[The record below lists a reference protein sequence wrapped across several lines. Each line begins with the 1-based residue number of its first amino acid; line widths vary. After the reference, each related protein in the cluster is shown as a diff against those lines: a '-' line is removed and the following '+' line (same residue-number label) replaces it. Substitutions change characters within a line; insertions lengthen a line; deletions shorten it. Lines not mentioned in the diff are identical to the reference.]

1 MLSVVSTL
9 YRSAGHL
16 ERFVSRA
23 TEAARRMTDAY
34 EIVLVND
41 GSPDNSLDVAL
52 AIQRR
57 DAHIRVVDLS
67 RNFGHHVAL
76 MVGLEHARGDLVFLI
91 DSDLEES
98 PEWLEAFAKTLS
110 SSGADVVYGVQ
121 DARKGSWFERFSG
134 WLFYELASRRLGV
147 PLPRN
152 VVTARLMTRR
162 YVQALLQFR
171 ERELTILA
179 LCAIAGYEQQPVVV
193 RKESHGRSTYSLGKR
208 ISVLVNAVTSFSNRP
223 LVLIFYLGCV
233 IMIAAMAAAGYLAWR
248 RAIGG
253 VGVPG
258 YASVAVSLWFLGG
271 LMIFCIGVVGIYL
284 AKVFIE
290 VKQRPYAIVRAQ
302 YPPAPED
309 PAWNQTRS

>member
-1 MLSVVSTL
+1 MLSIVSTL
-9 YRSAGHL
+9 YRSAAHL
-16 ERFVSRA
+16 DQFVRRVSDAARKVA
-23 TEAARRMTDAY
+23 TEY

-41 GSPDNSLDVAL
+41 GSPDDSLEVAL
-52 AIQRR
+52 ALQRR
-57 DAHIRVVDLS
+57 DSRIRVVDLS

-76 MVGLEHARGDLVFLI
+76 MVGLEHARGDLIFLI

-98 PEWLEAFAKTLS
+98 PEWLDEFA
-110 SSGADVVYGVQ
+110 GALGRDVDVVYGVQ

-134 WLFYELASRRLGV
+134 WLFYQVVSRRLGV
-147 PLPRN
+147 PVPRN

-162 YVQALLQFR
+162 FVEALLQFR
-171 ERELTILA
+171 EREASILP
-179 LCAIAGYEQQPVVV
+179 LCVIAGFEQRPIVV
-193 RKESHGRSTYSLGKR
+193 RKASHGRSTYSLARR
-208 ISVLVNAVTSFSNRP
+208 IDVLVNAVTSFSNRP

-233 IMIAAMAAAGYLAWR
+233 IMVAASAAAAYLVWR
-248 RAIGG
+248 RAVGG

-271 LMIFCIGVVGIYL
+271 LMIFCVGVVGIYL

-302 YPPAPED
+302 YPPSPED
-309 PAWNQTRS
+309 ASCTRTTS

>member
-1 MLSVVSTL
+1 MLSIVTTL
-9 YRSAGHL
+9 YRSASHL
-16 ERFVSRA
+16 DEFYRRA
-23 TEAARRMTDAY
+23 SDAAAALGSDY
-34 EIVLVND
+34 EIVMVND
-41 GSPDNSLDVAL
+41 GSPDESLAAAL
-52 AIQRR
+52 AIHRR
-57 DAHIRVVDLS
+57 DARVRVVDLS

-76 MVGLEHARGDLVFLI
+76 MVALEHARGDLVFMI

-98 PEWLEAFAKTLS
+98 PEWLKEFFAALNGT
-110 SSGADVVYGVQ
+110 GADVIYGVQ
-121 DARKGSWFERFSG
+121 DSRKGSWFERLSG
-134 WLFYELASRRLGV
+134 WLFYEVASKRLGL

-162 YVQALLQFR
+162 YVDALLRFR

-179 LCAIAGYEQQPVVV
+179 LGAITGFEQRPMTV
-193 RKESHGRSTYSLGKR
+193 RKQARGRSTYTIARR

-223 LVLIFYLGCV
+223 LLMIFYLGCG
-233 IMIAAMAAAGYLAWR
+233 IMATASLAATYLVWR

-253 VGVPG
+253 VGVAG
-258 YASVAVSLWFLGG
+258 WASLVVSVWFLGG

-302 YPPAPED
+302 YPPE
-309 PAWNQTRS
+309 R